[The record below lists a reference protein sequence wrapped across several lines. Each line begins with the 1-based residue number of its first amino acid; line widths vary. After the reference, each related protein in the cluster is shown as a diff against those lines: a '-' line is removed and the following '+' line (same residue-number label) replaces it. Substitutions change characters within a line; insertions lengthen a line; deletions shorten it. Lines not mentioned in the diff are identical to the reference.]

1 MTSLSARNEALQE
14 LMDNP
19 HCDQKRLRATLRRF
33 GLINP
38 VIAGWGG
45 LYRGK
50 LRPYL
55 TSLRRPA
62 RVLDLGCG
70 GGDVTAHLAKLSR
83 RDGLRVE
90 WVGVDPEPTA
100 FEVASTRTRENL
112 RFIHAD
118 AAGLLAA
125 GDRFDAVISN
135 HVVHHLGDAL
145 PEFFEL
151 SQRLSTGPVLH
162 ADIARSRRAYM
173 LYTVGVTP
181 FAPGTF
187 LRTDGL
193 RSIRRSFTARE
204 LQELL
209 DRRMPTPWRVTTP
222 GAFRV
227 LAEGRGHV

>member
-1 MTSLSARNEALQE
+1 MTSLSARNETLHE
-14 LMDNP
+14 LMDDP
-19 HCDQKRLRATLRRF
+19 DCDQTRLRATLKRF

-38 VIAGWGG
+38 VIAGWRGV
-45 LYRGK
+45 YRSK
-50 LRPYL
+50 LLPYL
-55 TSLRRPA
+55 TSLGRPA

-70 GGDVTAHLAKLSR
+70 GGDVTAHLADLAQ
-83 RDGLRVE
+83 RDGLSVE

-100 FEVASTRTRENL
+100 FEVASTRSRENL
-112 RFIHAD
+112 RFVHAD

-125 GDRFDAVISN
+125 GERFDAVISN
-135 HVVHHLGDAL
+135 HVMHHLGDDL
-145 PEFFEL
+145 PEFLAL
-151 SQRLSTGPVLH
+151 SQQLSSGPVLH
-162 ADIARSRRAYM
+162 SDIARSRRAYA
-173 LYTVGVTP
+173 LYAIAITP

-209 DRRMPTPWRVTTP
+209 DQRMPTPWHITTP

-227 LAEGRGHV
+227 LAEGPGHA